1 MRMIISMNRKAA
13 NKMIADGLIHVD
25 PKICFGRPTV
35 RTWTGLFKNHVPTE
49 AIRDRL
55 CAGKSISDISIDFC
69 ISHETIAV
77 ALRYELLCSSLAR
90 ARKEKRDVVP
100 FDPSD

>member
-1 MRMIISMNRKAA
+1 MNRKAA

-35 RTWTGLFKNHVPTE
+35 RTGLFKNHVPTKV
-49 AIRDRL
+49 IRERF
-55 CAGKSISDISIDFC
+55 CAGETVSDLSIDLV

-77 ALRYELLCSSLAR
+77 ALRYELLCSSPAIPP
-90 ARKEKRDVVP
+90 KEKRDVVP
-100 FDPSD
+100 VDPSG